1 MSTSFAQSS
10 PAPALPPT
18 VLGPRL
24 AFACHVIR
32 FTALAWI
39 AWAVFA
45 VFSMWSDP
53 ARVARTYGHL
63 LKLDL
68 SGYSSTQH
76 VASFA
81 VLLVDL
87 AASALVVVLVWRLF
101 GHFLAGRIL
110 SVATVDEMRCLGWAG
125 IVAMVVDMVA
135 RPAVAAILSAHVEGA
150 GARFD
155 VWGQPN
161 DLLHLMMALFI
172 VVVASV
178 LRTGVAIAEEHR
190 QIV

>member
-1 MSTSFAQSS
+1 MSTSQAEASS
-10 PAPALPPT
+10 VSTAPVS

-24 AFACHVIR
+24 ALACHVIR

-45 VFSMWSDP
+45 VVSTWSDP
-53 ARVARTYGHL
+53 TRVARIYGHL

-68 SGYSSTQH
+68 AGYSSTQH
-76 VASFA
+76 MASFV

-87 AASALVVVLVWRLF
+87 AASALVVLLVWRLF

-110 SVATVDEMRCLGWAG
+110 SVATADEMRSLGIAG
-125 IVAMVVDMVA
+125 VLALVVDMVA
-135 RPAVAAILSAHVEGA
+135 RPAVAAILSAHVTGAEG
-150 GARFD
+150 RFD
-155 VWGQPN
+155 IWGQPN